1 MSDMKEALFV
11 VEVLRDMGHAL
22 DEKLPVITDS
32 KSAADI
38 VQNPGAFLGWPDT
51 PHISHAGWLHW
62 ARELAL
68 KKVIE
73 VYLAGTEKMMADDK
87 NKVVD
92 RPKMFNCRK
101 FQVNEPDASST
112 RGLTERPIYGLRG
125 GLSVS

>member
-1 MSDMKEALFV
+1 M

-38 VQNPGAFLGWPDT
+38 VQNPRVTKHTAHF
-51 PHISHAGWLHW
+51 SRWLHW
-62 ARELAL
+62 ARDLVL

-101 FQVNEPDASST
+101 FQVNEPDASTT
-112 RGLTERPIYGLRG
+112 RG
-125 GLSVS
+125 SS